1 MHDPWRNNQR
11 HKMTTQTLSKIFF
24 PVLGIMLVVA
34 VWQFYVVQ
42 FNVSTVVLPKPT
54 LVLGAIVDK
63 HALLLSEG
71 WITFKECLYGF
82 ALAMVLGIPIA
93 VALTSSRILSL
104 TFYPLLVG
112 TQSIPK
118 VAVAPIILVWLGT
131 GLESKLA
138 VAFLVAFFPVVVDT
152 AAGLQ
157 STPPELLD
165 LARSLRASRFQIF
178 RKIQFPAALPFVF
191 SGAKVAVTLAVIGG
205 VIGEFVGSTEGL
217 GNLLMVANSQI
228 NSPLAWASLV
238 ALSVLGILLF
248 AAVVLAERIFMP
260 WAGERGHG

>member
-1 MHDPWRNNQR
+1 
-11 HKMTTQTLSKIFF
+11 MTTQNLSKIFF
-24 PVLGIMLVVA
+24 PAMGIFLVVA
-34 VWQFYVVQ
+34 LWHLYVVQ
-42 FNVSTVVLPKPT
+42 FNVSTVVLPKPS
-54 LVLGAIVDK
+54 LVLDSIVSQR
-63 HALLLSEG
+63 ALLLSEG

-93 VALTSSRILSL
+93 VALTNSKILSL

-152 AAGLQ
+152 ATGLR

-165 LARSLRASRFQIF
+165 LARSLRASKFQIF
-178 RKIQFPAALPFVF
+178 TKIQFPAALPFVF

-238 ALSVLGILLF
+238 VLSVLGILLF

-260 WAGERGHG
+260 WAEENRHG

>member
-1 MHDPWRNNQR
+1 MS
-11 HKMTTQTLSKIFF
+11 TQNLSKIFF
-24 PVLGIMLVVA
+24 PGMGIILVIA
-34 VWQFYVVQ
+34 IWQLYVVQ
-42 FNVSTVVLPKPT
+42 FAVSTVVLPKPS
-54 LVLGAIVDK
+54 LVLHSMVSQYW
-63 HALLLSEG
+63 LLLSEG
-71 WITFKECLYGF
+71 WVTFKECLYGF
-82 ALAMVLGIPIA
+82 LLAMVLGIPIA
-93 VALTSSRILSL
+93 VALTSSQILNL
-104 TFYPLLVG
+104 TFYPLIVA

-152 AAGLQ
+152 AAGLR
-157 STPPELLD
+157 STPQELLD
-165 LARSLRASRFQIF
+165 LARALRASRLQIF
-178 RKIQFPAALPFVF
+178 MKIQFPAALPFVF

-248 AAVVLAERIFMP
+248 GAVALAERILMP
-260 WAGERGHG
+260 WVEENRHG

>member
-1 MHDPWRNNQR
+1 MMRQHF
-11 HKMTTQTLSKIFF
+11 SKIFF
-24 PVLGIMLVVA
+24 PVIGILLVVA
-34 VWQFYVVQ
+34 LWQWYVVQ

-54 LVLGAIVDK
+54 LVLDSLVRQ

-82 ALAMVLGIPIA
+82 VLAMVLGIPIA
-93 VALTSSRILSL
+93 VSLTGSRILSL

-118 VAVAPIILVWLGT
+118 VAVAPIILIWLGT
-131 GLESKLA
+131 GIESKLA

-152 AAGLQ
+152 AAGLR

-178 RKIQFPAALPFVF
+178 MKIQFPAALPFVF

-205 VIGEFVGSTEGL
+205 VIGEFIGSTEGL

-248 AAVVLAERIFMP
+248 AAVVLAERILMP
-260 WAGERGHG
+260 WAQEHRHG

>member
-1 MHDPWRNNQR
+1 
-11 HKMTTQTLSKIFF
+11 MTTQNISKLFF
-24 PVLGIMLVVA
+24 PAMGILLVIA
-34 VWQFYVVQ
+34 LWQLYVVQ
-42 FNVSTVVLPKPT
+42 FDVSTVVLPRPS
-54 LVLGAIVDK
+54 LVLTSIINN
-63 HALLLSEG
+63 HSLLLSEG
-71 WITFKECLYGF
+71 WVTFKECLYGF
-82 ALAMVLGIPIA
+82 ALAMALGIPIA
-93 VALTSSRILSL
+93 VALTSSKIMSL
-104 TFYPLLVG
+104 TFYPLLIG

-118 VAVAPIILVWLGT
+118 VAVAPIILVWFGT

-138 VAFLVAFFPVVVDT
+138 VAFLVAFFPVVIDT

-157 STPPELLD
+157 STPPDLVD

-178 RKIQFPAALPFVF
+178 TKIQFPAALPFVF

-238 ALSVLGILLF
+238 ALSILGILLF

-260 WAGERGHG
+260 WAERHQHG